1 MAEVLLVAL
10 QTLSSSMDASWEHRQ
25 SMTRRMAHPL
35 SMAPM
40 TLASCVSFWRW
51 GLFTHLSAPWHPSVN
66 PLNIC
71 RHPVLVDNVFVQ
83 SWLLRQYLSGLTSD
97 GNDKCSLQQSG

>member
-51 GLFTHLSAPWHPSVN
+51 GLFTPPLSSLASLCKSFEHPADIQYWSTMCSSS
-66 PLNIC
+66 LASET
-71 RHPVLVDNVFVQ
+71 VLV
-83 SWLLRQYLSGLTSD
+83 RP
-97 GNDKCSLQQSG
+97 